1 MIERGGDILRHTAT
15 TLLAATAFAVA
26 LGSMAPALAP
36 SAAAQE
42 QPVAPETN
50 PPGDIPDSQAFVTY
64 TAPAG
69 TSPAGFSLKVP
80 EGWALSERP
89 DGAAFADKYG
99 SIDISLAGAASA
111 PTLKGVRQQEVA
123 KLVKSGRAVRISAIR
138 QVTLPAGP
146 AVLIV
151 YTSNSDPN
159 AVTDKQI
166 RLENNRYLFYR
177 AGHEAALTLSAP
189 AGADNAD
196 QWQLMAKSFR
206 WN

>member
-1 MIERGGDILRHTAT
+1 MRHTAA
-15 TLLAATAFAVA
+15 TLFAATAFAVA
-26 LGSMAPALAP
+26 LGCMAPGLAP
-36 SAAAQE
+36 PAAAQE

-50 PPGDIPDSQAFVTY
+50 PPGDIPDSQVFVSY
-64 TAPAG
+64 

-80 EGWALSERP
+80 EGWALTERP
-89 DGAAFADKYG
+89 DGASFTDKYG
-99 SIDISLAGAASA
+99 RIDVALAGADAA
-111 PTLKGVRQQEVA
+111 PTPREVRQQEVA
-123 KLVKSGRAVRISAIR
+123 KLVQNGRAVRISDIR

-166 RLENNRYLFYR
+166 WLENNRYLFYR

-189 AGADNAD
+189 AGADNVD

>member
-1 MIERGGDILRHTAT
+1 LRYITAS
-15 TLLAATAFAVA
+15 LLAATAFAVA
-26 LGSMAPALAP
+26 LGSMAPGLTP
-36 SAAAQE
+36 PVAAQE

-64 TAPAG
+64 T
-69 TSPAGFSLKVP
+69 SPAGFSLKVP
-80 EGWALSERP
+80 EGWALTELP
-89 DGAAFADKYG
+89 DGVSFADKYG
-99 SIDISLAGAASA
+99 RIDIALAGASSA
-111 PTLKGVRQQEVA
+111 PTPKGVGREEVA

-166 RLENNRYLFYR
+166 RLENNRYVFYR

-189 AGADNAD
+189 AGADNVD
-196 QWQLMAKSFR
+196 QWQLMANSFR
-206 WN
+206 WK

>member
-1 MIERGGDILRHTAT
+1 MSERGGDILRSITA

-26 LGSMAPALAP
+26 LGSMAPGLAP
-36 SAAAQE
+36 PVAAQE

-50 PPGDIPDSQAFVTY
+50 PPGDIPDSQVFVTY
-64 TAPAG
+64 

-80 EGWALSERP
+80 EGWALTELP
-89 DGAAFADKYG
+89 DGASFADKYG
-99 SIDISLAGAASA
+99 RVDIALAGAASA
-111 PTLKGVRQQEVA
+111 PTPKEVGREQAA

-138 QVTLPAGP
+138 QVALPAGP

-189 AGADNAD
+189 AGADNVD
-196 QWQLMAKSFR
+196 QWQLMANSFR
-206 WN
+206 WH

>member
-1 MIERGGDILRHTAT
+1 MRSITT

-26 LGSMAPALAP
+26 LGSMAPGLTP
-36 SAAAQE
+36 PAAAQE

-50 PPGDIPDSQAFVTY
+50 PPGDIPDSQVFVTY
-64 TAPAG
+64 

-80 EGWALSERP
+80 EGWALTELP
-89 DGAAFADKYG
+89 DGASFADKYG
-99 SIDISLAGAASA
+99 RIDIALAGAASA
-111 PTLKGVRQQEVA
+111 PTPKEVGRDEAA

-189 AGADNAD
+189 AGADNVD
-196 QWQLMAKSFR
+196 QWQLMANSFR

>member
-1 MIERGGDILRHTAT
+1 MGERGGDILRYIAA
-15 TLLAATAFAVA
+15 TLLAVA
-26 LGSMAPALAP
+26 LGSMAPGLTP
-36 SAAAQE
+36 PVAAQE
-42 QPVAPETN
+42 QPVTPETN
-50 PPGDIPDSQAFVTY
+50 PPGDIPDSQVFVTY
-64 TAPAG
+64 

-80 EGWALSERP
+80 EGWALTELP
-89 DGAAFADKYG
+89 DGASFADKYG
-99 SIDISLAGAASA
+99 RIDIALAGAASA
-111 PTLKGVRQQEVA
+111 PTAKGVGREEVA

-138 QVTLPAGP
+138 QITLPAGP

-189 AGADNAD
+189 AGADNVD
-196 QWQLMAKSFR
+196 QWQLMANSFR
-206 WN
+206 WH

>member
-1 MIERGGDILRHTAT
+1 MSEREGNILRHTAA
-15 TLLAATAFAVA
+15 TLLAATAFAMA
-26 LGSMAPALAP
+26 LGGMAPDLVP
-36 SAAAQE
+36 PAAAQE

-50 PPGDIPDSQAFVTY
+50 PPGDIPDSQVFVSY
-64 TAPAG
+64 

-80 EGWALSERP
+80 EGWALTERP
-89 DGAAFADKYG
+89 DGASFADKYD
-99 SIDISLAGAASA
+99 SIDISLASAASA
-111 PTLKGVRQQEVA
+111 STAKGVRQQEVA
-123 KLVKSGRAVRISAIR
+123 TLVKSGRAVRISDIR
-138 QVTLPAGP
+138 KVALPAGP

-177 AGHEAALTLSAP
+177 TGHEAALTFSAP

-196 QWQLMAKSFR
+196 QWQLMARSFR

>member
-1 MIERGGDILRHTAT
+1 MRYITA

-26 LGSMAPALAP
+26 LGSMAPGLTP
-36 SAAAQE
+36 PVAAQE
-42 QPVAPETN
+42 LPVAPETN

-64 TAPAG
+64 T
-69 TSPAGFSLKVP
+69 SPAGFSLKVP
-80 EGWALSERP
+80 EGWALTELP
-89 DGAAFADKYG
+89 DGASFADKYG
-99 SIDISLAGAASA
+99 RIDIALAGAASA
-111 PTLKGVRQQEVA
+111 PTPKGVGQDEAA

-189 AGADNAD
+189 AGADNVD
-196 QWQLMAKSFR
+196 QWQLMANSFR

>member
-1 MIERGGDILRHTAT
+1 MRYITA
-15 TLLAATAFAVA
+15 TLLAATAFALA
-26 LGSMAPALAP
+26 LGSMAPGLTP
-36 SAAAQE
+36 PVAAQE
-42 QPVAPETN
+42 LPVAPETN
-50 PPGDIPDSQAFVTY
+50 PPGDIPDSQVFVTY
-64 TAPAG
+64 

-80 EGWALSERP
+80 EGWALTELP
-89 DGAAFADKYG
+89 DGASFADKYG
-99 SIDISLAGAASA
+99 RIDIALASAASA
-111 PTLKGVRQQEVA
+111 PTPKEVGREEAA

-189 AGADNAD
+189 AGADNVD
-196 QWQLMAKSFR
+196 QWQLMANSFR